1 MKIDKN
7 KSEYTF
13 PYTEIENFNSFSVT
27 SRQAILCYVTHDCNQ
42 FKASNS
48 YAAEN
53 FSITGVIQ

>member
-13 PYTEIENFNSFSVT
+13 PYTEIENFNSSSVT

-53 FSITGVIQ
+53 FQ